1 MTKEQI
7 NKLETEIETIVTNN
21 AKQIIE
27 SGLTSIAK
35 YFIDNRLVDFN
46 LIDVNNSN
54 IKDYLI
60 AHYNYLPFDEYIKY
74 YYQTVCAFI
83 DTQSNEVIDL
93 HLCDTNKIIEVFEQ
107 RHDCKCALLPANYL
121 NNNEDWVKEL
131 KDAEITDYITGI
143 LRVTTDCGT
152 NYIALYNEMMR

>member
-7 NKLETEIETIVTNN
+7 NKLETEIETIITKN

-27 SGLTSIAK
+27 GGYSTIA
-35 YFIDNRLVDFN
+35 
-46 LIDVNNSN
+46 
-54 IKDYLI
+54 DYLRDKKLVSKD
-60 AHYNYLPFDEYIKY
+60 AESLLALYNYLPFDEYIKY

-93 HLCDTNKIIEVFEQ
+93 YLCETNDIIEVFEQ
-107 RHDCKCALLPANYL
+107 RHDCRCALLPADYL
-121 NNNEDWVKEL
+121 NSNEDWVKEL

-143 LRVTTDCGT
+143 LRVTTDNGT
-152 NYIALYNEMMR
+152 NYIALYNGMMR